1 MMKPELRRALAGY
14 FERQDPEGI
23 VAAYLFGSRARGH
36 AARESD
42 VDVGV
47 LLDPLRHRDSMDR
60 LNFRVRLIGELIQ
73 ALGENEVDVVILND
87 VPPTLGAKVIQDGI
101 RVYAADLE
109 RVRTFERDTQ
119 LRAADLGPFLRRKR
133 QAQMERLR
141 R

>member
-1 MMKPELRRALAGY
+1 M
-14 FERQDPEGI
+14 
-23 VAAYLFGSRARGH
+23 
-36 AARESD
+36 
-42 VDVGV
+42 DVGV

-109 RVRTFERDTQ
+109 RVRAFERDTQ

-133 QAQMERLR
+133 QAVLERLR